1 MKKEL
6 KAKEDALE
14 LQAGDKMRLK
24 ELSEGYMKE
33 IAALE
38 AQLEDA
44 DIKPKQKITLR
55 PKDTIR
61 PISSHPTSHQT
72 LKVRL
77 VEPKQL
83 EDVSQHIRLV
93 LLKE

>member
-1 MKKEL
+1 LKKEL

-38 AQLEDA
+38 A
-44 DIKPKQKITLR
+44 
-55 PKDTIR
+55 
-61 PISSHPTSHQT
+61 
-72 LKVRL
+72 
-77 VEPKQL
+77 
-83 EDVSQHIRLV
+83 
-93 LLKE
+93 

>member
-1 MKKEL
+1 MQAEIAAQKNDVADKQKKIQKQTDNICDLKKEL

-38 AQLEDA
+38 A
-44 DIKPKQKITLR
+44 
-55 PKDTIR
+55 
-61 PISSHPTSHQT
+61 
-72 LKVRL
+72 
-77 VEPKQL
+77 
-83 EDVSQHIRLV
+83 
-93 LLKE
+93 